1 MLSFASSLSMLFR
14 SPSKSHENKTRA
26 STTFDTRSSTLS
38 YLTTHQPQRGLNRK
52 SEENTYHETSN
63 SPMMTMTMDTS
74 NQEEEEA
81 EEKGISLL
89 ENSLSLASTLS
100 LQSCFDF
107 RAMRDN
113 TEPSRRGRKKF
124 GSLEGD
130 PFTLKSAFESWL
142 EVCECGGG
150 VLVVCLF
157 VHMYV
162 YIGGSRERERRGG
175 GGEREIYI

>member
-1 MLSFASSLSMLFR
+1 MLSFASSLSMLFH
-14 SPSKSHENKTRA
+14 SPSKSHVENKTSA
-26 STTFDTRSSTLS
+26 STTFDTSSTLS
-38 YLTTHQPQRGLNRK
+38 YLTTHQQQRGLNKK
-52 SEENTYHETSN
+52 SEENIYDETST
-63 SPMMTMTMDTS
+63 SRMTTITMDTS
-74 NQEEEEA
+74 NQEEAE

-142 EVCECGGG
+142 EVCECSGG
-150 VLVVCLF
+150 VLLSFVCLF
-157 VHMYV
+157 
-162 YIGGSRERERRGG
+162 
-175 GGEREIYI
+175 IYMFV